1 MARRSK
7 PLITQ
12 FFNRDRLAF
21 TAMHRVGHV
30 SSDHLRSCGLADRRI
45 QNLVRDGLLEK
56 VAYKR
61 KGESDDCFKLS
72 KLGRETAARLWGLS
86 YAYHAQSP
94 IHDLAIAEKYFS
106 LSEELREKWKT
117 ETLIRKEFEDRI
129 SYMRKEGNEVKAKL
143 YQDMLKEKL
152 ISMPDGLYTTLGGIE
167 VGVEILTN
175 SYGIEEMRSKETFV
189 SIIGCQYETIRV

>member
-7 PLITQ
+7 TLVTQ
-12 FFNRDRLAF
+12 FFARDRLAF
-21 TAMHRVGHV
+21 TAMHNVGHV
-30 SSDHLRSCGLADRRI
+30 SSDHLHTCGLADRRI
-45 QNLVRDGLLEK
+45 QNLIRDGLVEK

-61 KGESDDCFKLS
+61 KGKSEYCFKLS
-72 KLGRETAARLWGLS
+72 KLGRETAARLWALS

-106 LSEELREKWKT
+106 LSEESRESWKT
-117 ETLIRKEFEDRI
+117 ETLIHKEFEDRI
-129 SYMRKEGNEVKAKL
+129 SNIREEGNEVEAKL

-152 ISMPDGLYTTLGGIE
+152 ISMPDGLYSNAEGKE

-175 SYGIEEMRSKETFV
+175 SYGIDEMRSKETFV
-189 SIIGCQYETIRV
+189 SMIGCQYESIRV

>member
-7 PLITQ
+7 RLVTQ
-12 FFNRDRLAF
+12 FFTRDRLAF

-30 SSDHLRSCGLADRRI
+30 SSDHLHSCGLADRRI
-45 QNLVRDGLLEK
+45 QNLVRDGLVEK
-56 VAYKR
+56 IAYKR
-61 KGESDDCFKLS
+61 QGKSVYCFKLS
-72 KLGRETAARLWGLS
+72 KLGRETAARLWALS

-106 LSEELREKWKT
+106 LSEESRKSWKT

-129 SYMRKEGNEVKAKL
+129 SDMRKEGNEVEAKL
-143 YQDMLKEKL
+143 YQDMLKENL
-152 ISMPDGLYTTLGGIE
+152 LSMPDGLYINSAGNE
-167 VGVEILTN
+167 VGVEIITN

-189 SIIGCQYETIRV
+189 SMIGCQYETIRV